1 MRNISEF
8 NHGLVL
14 SAEPLQDDVLFE
26 VRIDEKVL
34 IFHLW
39 ENCYWILCVATFAY
53 FSGGIIDPCLE
64 RKHRD
69 WCDYGQS
76 GSDGTTT
83 VCNEAA

>member
-39 ENCYWILCVATFAY
+39 ENYSLFSNDYTFNGIL
-53 FSGGIIDPCLE
+53 DPCLE
-64 RKHRD
+64 WKHRD

-76 GSDGTTT
+76 GSNGATA